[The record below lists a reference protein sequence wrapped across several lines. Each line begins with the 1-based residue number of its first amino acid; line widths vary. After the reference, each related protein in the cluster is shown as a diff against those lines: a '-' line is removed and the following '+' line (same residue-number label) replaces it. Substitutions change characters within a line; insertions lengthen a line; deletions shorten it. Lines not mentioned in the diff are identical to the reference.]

1 MMAEE
6 DITVD
11 MLKELAVARVDI
23 ASLPTDFVGT
33 VKKYESRQDKR
44 GREALFLTV
53 STEHGDVI
61 FKYTRLHFGEL
72 AVAMEK
78 MKVKS
83 LKELVGKKVRFMVK
97 PFRMG
102 NPRLIGSLLL
112 PMWETYQ

>member
-1 MMAEE
+1 VAEE

-23 ASLPTDFVGT
+23 ASLPTDFIGK
-33 VKKYESRQDKR
+33 VKKYEKRQDKR

-53 STEHGDVI
+53 TTEQGDVI
-61 FKYTRLHFGEL
+61 FKYTRLHFGDL
-72 AVAMEK
+72 AQAMEK

-83 LKELVGKKVRFMVK
+83 LSELVGKKVRFMVK